1 MQPAAILKLKFPLVL
16 LAADYLFWPIKA
28 CSLLGV
34 LFQNASALPL
44 VECVLLDGG
53 PADALAFQRSSKLQV
68 TVIILLL
75 LFVRESARVL
85 PGYSASFFENVTRRA
100 SSLLRRVSLVS
111 Y

>member
-53 PADALAFQRSSKLQV
+53 PADALAFQRSSKLNK
-68 TVIILLL
+68 
-75 LFVRESARVL
+75 
-85 PGYSASFFENVTRRA
+85 YK
-100 SSLLRRVSLVS
+100 LR
-111 Y
+111 